1 MSFGP
6 KTGYRDGGN
15 RGGQDRFKWED
26 VKDGTRVAGL
36 AGCIEGW

>member
-6 KTGYRDGGN
+6 KTGYREGGN

-26 VKDGTRVAGL
+26 VKDGTCVDCLVVGL
-36 AGCIEGW
+36 VR